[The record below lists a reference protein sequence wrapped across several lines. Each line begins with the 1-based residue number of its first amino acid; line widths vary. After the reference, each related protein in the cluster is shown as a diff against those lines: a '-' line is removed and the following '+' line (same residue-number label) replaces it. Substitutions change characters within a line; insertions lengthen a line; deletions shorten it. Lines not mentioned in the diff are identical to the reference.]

1 MAGGLG
7 TAGQSLGAPVAAG
20 VRPSPAEPARAGD
33 PVGDVGVPVPRYRR
47 CRVTSREA
55 AGNAIRRGIK
65 NHFMAVGHRD
75 QVMNRKGLLLV
86 GHGSKLPYNKELVEE
101 TARLIGS
108 RRPEFVVRCGFMSMN
123 TPSVEDALADFRK
136 DDVDAIVVVPLFL
149 AKGVHIN
156 RDIPQILGL
165 PEGSCRGSFQKN
177 HASIPLVY
185 ADPIGTDPLLA
196 DLMLKNAER
205 AIRDHL

>member
-1 MAGGLG
+1 
-7 TAGQSLGAPVAAG
+7 
-20 VRPSPAEPARAGD
+20 
-33 PVGDVGVPVPRYRR
+33 
-47 CRVTSREA
+47 
-55 AGNAIRRGIK
+55 
-65 NHFMAVGHRD
+65 MAVGHRD
-75 QVMNRKGLLLV
+75 QVMSRKGLLLV

-156 RDIPQILGL
+156 KDIPQILGL

-185 ADPIGTDPLLA
+185 ADPIGSDPLLA

-205 AIRDHL
+205 AMRDHL